1 MNEIFSWNSGIII
14 KVIENTHAAIG
25 YQIFHVGRGTIN
37 RFYWCFHG
45 SEPTHKQGRK
55 KTFSSWEQN
64 LETKI
69 TCRPTEYFCAKSAC
83 A

>member
-1 MNEIFSWNSGIII
+1 MINDLEVADIDLW
-14 KVIENTHAAIG
+14 KYVDDT
-25 YQIFHVGRGTIN
+25 TI
-37 RFYWCFHG
+37 
-45 SEPTHKQGRK
+45 SETVLQGRK